1 VPVFAQQG
9 HHFGHC
15 TPLVD
20 TDQRSA
26 TLVFGGDKA
35 QSLTHGHLAVGGGD
49 DDARLSDSRTAGG
62 GEHHVGRSQEDEGV
76 DVLLVEGV
84 AQVVEVGLRAQGLV
98 DHHHAHE
105 QTVLAGHGFDGGDGG
120 NRAEE
125 FEASGDQPYGARTAG
140 SQCARGVGGAVAE
153 LVNGGLDSRTGG
165 VGNVR
170 RVIDHTGDGLVA
182 DSGELGHFEHG
193 RTFAWLAAGH
203 HIA

>member
-1 VPVFAQQG
+1 MCAYASEASHVWQRTICESMDREAASLRHASSRVWASRHSLGPAKYRADLCPYSPSKATTLAIG
-9 HHFGHC
+9 

-125 FEASGDQPYGARTAG
+125 FEASGDQPMVRERREASAR
-140 SQCARGVGGAVAE
+140 AE
-153 LVNGGLDSRTGG
+153 L
-165 VGNVR
+165 
-170 RVIDHTGDGLVA
+170 
-182 DSGELGHFEHG
+182 EG
-193 RTFAWLAAGH
+193 R
-203 HIA
+203 